1 MLFKFKSQ
9 ATGDLI
15 MLEADARRLLKIIL
29 GDDPAKGIVQ
39 AKDLPSAIAS
49 LESAVEKDESDRKQ
63 RADKSRSLVSG
74 EDVDPIPLN
83 SVSLAQ
89 RAAPMLKLL
98 KRCLAEDSDV
108 VWGV

>member
-9 ATGDLI
+9 AASDLI

-29 GDDPAKGIVQ
+29 GDDPVQGIVQ
-39 AKDLPSAIAS
+39 SEDLGAAIAA
-49 LESAVEKDESDRKQ
+49 LEAAAAQDDSDRKQ
-63 RADKSRSLVSG
+63 RVQQAQNAVR
-74 EDVDPIPLN
+74 EDGDAVVPLDA
-83 SVSLAQ
+83 VSLAQ

-98 KRCLAEDSDV
+98 RRSLEQDSDV

>member
-9 ATGDLI
+9 ATSDLI

-29 GDDPAKGIVQ
+29 GDDPVKGIVPFH
-39 AKDLPSAIAS
+39 ALPQAIAA
-49 LESAVEKDESDRKQ
+49 LELAVAQDELDRKQ
-63 RADKSRSLVSG
+63 RAQKTQPLVSG
-74 EDVDPIPLN
+74 EDEDPVPLS
-83 SVSLAQ
+83 SVSLSQ

-98 KRCLAEDSDV
+98 KRCLTEESDV